1 MLRNPVI
8 YLKFCNILRESKCDY
23 ENKLLNNILTTW
35 NSNKLSK
42 SEICINFINQIANRL
57 NKVKTFIT

>member
-42 SEICINFINQIANRL
+42 SEICINFIN
-57 NKVKTFIT
+57 